1 MPKYLLKYCN
11 DKYNIN
17 MIDFKK
23 DITKIKINKNT
34 LIIGEIKSSDLE
46 TSNKET
52 KNMKVAFKKMI
63 YAFLYYN
70 FISENI
76 NIIECKNKDAY

>member
-1 MPKYLLKYCN
+1 
-11 DKYNIN
+11 

-34 LIIGEIKSSDLE
+34 LIIGEVKSSDLE

-52 KNMKVAFKKMI
+52 KNMKVAFKQMI

-76 NIIECKNKDAY
+76 NIRECENKDAYYIV